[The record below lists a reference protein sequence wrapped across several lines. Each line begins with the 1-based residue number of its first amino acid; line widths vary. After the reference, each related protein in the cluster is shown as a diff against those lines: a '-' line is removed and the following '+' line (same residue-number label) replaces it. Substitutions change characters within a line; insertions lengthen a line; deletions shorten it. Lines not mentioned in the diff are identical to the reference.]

1 MTPSL
6 VQRILTGA
14 AMRGP
19 APVALAHPE
28 CPIEQSVKS
37 AQPHTQTALLGEAWR
52 RHPPAGEGAMIV
64 AEAEGVR
71 VLGRSEGA
79 LRPVVEGFR
88 ERFGRDVVVGAP
100 RVRYAHRPYLAEPW
114 MTVLASGPGQFA
126 PLLMRDLARRKA
138 RVLRVEQHRGPFV
151 IEAEAP
157 LANLLGYGDWL
168 DDLAEG
174 RADLS
179 MWLARYV
186 PVDVDDSPDAA

>member
-1 MTPSL
+1 MSPRFA
-6 VQRILTGA
+6 QRIVAGG

-28 CPIEQSVKS
+28 CPIEQPMKGAHAHVQ
-37 AQPHTQTALLGEAWR
+37 AALLGEAWR

-64 AEAEGVR
+64 AEADGVR

-79 LRPVVEGFR
+79 LRPVVEAFR
-88 ERFGRDVVVGAP
+88 ERFGDDVVVGAP
-100 RVRYAHRPYLAEPW
+100 RVRYVHRPRLAEPW

-186 PVDVDDSPDAA
+186 PVDVDDGPDAA